1 MVTGSGWH
9 SLIECKSGS
18 QYQYQLVANFPSPVH
33 TLSCDLCTTLST
45 VISNYSKALKC
56 TVASTQ
62 CHAYIYQYTNAWYL
76 LHSHFCCTWKLHWNT
91 QENNQNEFTIIM
103 YNKNPCMHICILC
116 THHTIHTLHNVQYTT
131 HAHKIQ
137 IQIQVTYYLFMYHC
151 KLASLR
157 IS

>member
-76 LHSHFCCTWKLHWNT
+76 LHSQFCCTWNLKLQWNT
-91 QENNQNEFTIIM
+91 EENNQNECTIIM
-103 YNKNPCMHICILC
+103 YNKNPCMH
-116 THHTIHTLHNVQYTT
+116 TVHTLHKSHITQQYTT
-131 HAHKIQ
+131 HAHKSQ
-137 IQIQVTYYLFMYHC
+137 MYG
-151 KLASLR
+151 
-157 IS
+157 